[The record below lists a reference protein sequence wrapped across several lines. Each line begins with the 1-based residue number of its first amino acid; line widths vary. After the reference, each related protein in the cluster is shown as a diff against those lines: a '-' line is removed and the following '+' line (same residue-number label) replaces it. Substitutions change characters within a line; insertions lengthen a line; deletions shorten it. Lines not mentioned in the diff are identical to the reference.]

1 MHSSYEEL
9 ISWLFCQ
16 CGLWRTPSY
25 TGEWSD
31 HSCSR
36 INDLMASENRWPY
49 SKKHSYRQLTFMP
62 TGRYIYV
69 QFMSL
74 LSNTEGWGGECV
86 PNKVG
91 SGKLNKCAVLLSQ
104 SELVWG
110 KLPQS
115 AISSVRSTA
124 IVEPT
129 QSKSRVTNHQIILC
143 GERVWFPSQIIN
155 HK

>member
-1 MHSSYEEL
+1 MVCPFPIKNIRYSSPTRHKTRPSKSSCLKEGCKIRGSTWDERLKCQEAGNRQEML
-9 ISWLFCQ
+9 I
-16 CGLWRTPSY
+16 
-25 TGEWSD
+25 
-31 HSCSR
+31 
-36 INDLMASENRWPY
+36 
-49 SKKHSYRQLTFMP
+49 
-62 TGRYIYV
+62 
-69 QFMSL
+69 

-91 SGKLNKCAVLLSQ
+91 SGKLNKCAVLLPQ

-143 GERVWFPSQIIN
+143 GERVGFPSQIIN